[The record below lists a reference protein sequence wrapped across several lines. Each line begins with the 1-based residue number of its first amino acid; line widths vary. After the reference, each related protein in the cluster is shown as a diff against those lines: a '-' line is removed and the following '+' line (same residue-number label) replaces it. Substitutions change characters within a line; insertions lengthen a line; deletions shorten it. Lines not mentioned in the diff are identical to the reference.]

1 MIWDFNWKSACDK
14 SLCAQWSV
22 ASNIKSVKSGTVAP
36 IRCVNEGASAEF
48 AASHD
53 ILGIPHH
60 LAMVYAVTEFEWQ
73 PATAFRLRRCGKVVW
88 AIKPNLY
95 ENARLRASAG
105 EAARRVGYTTSLL
118 EAWSTWHARAG
129 DVCNAAANFGLA
141 EQICKP
147 ERAKG
152 TAPSTRAVAEK
163 RATGRASN
171 VCDGPASSK
180 STSWERDQRS
190 LLPKS
195 RIGEHL
201 CKIKSLNLVDE
212 HLLAKEPR
220 WPLSTKLFPSW
231 TSATPPASSLTG
243 K

>member
-60 LAMVYAVTEFEWQ
+60 LAMVYAVAEFEWQ

-152 TAPSTRAVAEK
+152 TAPSTRAVAEEARDASDDSIAMRRIK
-163 RATGRASN
+163 RLRRACVDQVDIGRSRQSYSRVGRA
-171 VCDGPASSK
+171 
-180 STSWERDQRS
+180 QRRQ
-190 LLPKS
+190 P
-195 RIGEHL
+195 H
-201 CKIKSLNLVDE
+201 
-212 HLLAKEPR
+212 H
-220 WPLSTKLFPSW
+220 
-231 TSATPPASSLTG
+231 
-243 K
+243 